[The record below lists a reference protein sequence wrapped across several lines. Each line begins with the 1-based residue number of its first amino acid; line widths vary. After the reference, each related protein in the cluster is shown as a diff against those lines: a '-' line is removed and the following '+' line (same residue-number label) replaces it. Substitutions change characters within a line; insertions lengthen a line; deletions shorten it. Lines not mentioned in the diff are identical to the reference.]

1 MGEDARVD
9 PGWPDPTVHVPYR
22 LRVETAS
29 GDTEVLVASF
39 VALSSRAV
47 LAFDPD
53 GRCIARLDPREV
65 SSIEALVRELPGD
78 YDELRARH
86 RNAYEP
92 WPDHVGQ
99 LWNLKVFPGM
109 LAELVRDTGRPAAHV
124 LTKAAAMGIDVRTVY
139 VPPPGSEPMPLRPR
153 QAKAMAEHAR
163 RYAQQDHLVFLRSPG
178 IEPDELLV
186 RHRIR
191 SYATEIYRMARWG
204 FAARLRGHEVDA
216 LSTDPDVER
225 IEPDEHRLAPV
236 FNLDNPN
243 RIPGSYLADVRRGAD
258 PILVTNRNGIAPDT
272 IAGLMTGLFAVHGL
286 GDAELD
292 RLRRDPDVTYLECNA
307 VFVNNA

>member
-1 MGEDARVD
+1 MA
-9 PGWPDPTVHVPYR
+9 GWPDPTVHVPYR

-53 GRCIARLDPREV
+53 GRCIARLNPRDLR
-65 SSIEALVRELPGD
+65 SIEALVRELPDD
-78 YDELRARH
+78 YDELQARH

-92 WPDHVGQ
+92 WPDHVGRV
-99 LWNLKVFPGM
+99 WNLKVFPGM
-109 LAELVRDTGRPAAHV
+109 LAELVRELGRPAAHV
-124 LTKAAAMGIDVRTVY
+124 LTKAAAMGIDVSTVY
-139 VPPPGSEPMPLRPR
+139 VAPPGPEPMPLRPR
-153 QAKAMAEHAR
+153 QAKAMADHAR
-163 RYAQQDHLVFLRSPG
+163 RYAQRDHLVFLRSPG

-191 SYATEIYRMARWG
+191 SYATEIYRMASWG
-204 FAARLRGHEVDA
+204 LAARLYGHEVDA

-225 IEPDEHRLAPV
+225 IDLDEQRLAPV
-236 FNLDNPN
+236 FNMDNPN
-243 RIPGSYLADVRRGAD
+243 RIAGSYLAQVRRGAD
-258 PILVTNRNGIAPDT
+258 PILVATRNGIAPHT
-272 IAGLMTGLFAVHGL
+272 VTPNRIAGLVTGGFTVYEL

-307 VFVNNA
+307 IFVNNA